1 VQLTSSPRR
10 ALGLVAVGA
19 LGMSTAVLGVTGTA
33 SAATTS
39 FTFTTAASGSQTYTN
54 LKQLE
59 IEATPTDTC
68 TVAWVLVGGA
78 GGAGND
84 KGEILGAPGGRYA
97 VTTEVYDGDV
107 YDLFPGKQGGDAM
120 YGKIGS
126 KGGNGSS
133 WGYDGA
139 DGGYDG
145 SVYGGGGGGA
155 SLVGRHGDTALLGA
169 FGGNGGGNTGTNGA
183 GGLDGESLA
192 HWAGSNAAEG
202 PATNTGAGSISGTV
216 TCTSAPAA
224 PAPEVEQ
231 PGTPTVKWI
240 SAGDKSAMMQIW
252 AGYVPEDAAS
262 TPVYEY
268 SLDGGAW
275 KKLATSSEFQ
285 IEPTIT
291 GLANGTTYSV
301 RVRVTVDG
309 VSSDATAG
317 QPVTPY
323 QPIGAPGDV
332 AVTFDATSTTITW
345 TAPAPVAGVPAVDGY
360 DVGYSGGN
368 YGDNLCTTAATVLTC
383 TVTDTAWQPG
393 ATYTFS
399 VTPVDAAG
407 NRGESGRVEAV
418 APFPATVPTSDGP
431 LTNAGSSTSLE
442 PGQSITISGTGY
454 MPFSTV
460 TVVVYSTPT
469 VLGTAEADENG
480 AFTFTGKLPE
490 GLAAGS
496 HTLVAAGLDADG
508 NPYHLTQAITVAGG
522 PSLPNTGASIALP
535 ALGGL
540 GALAL
545 GGALLFTARR
555 RTAA

>member
-1 VQLTSSPRR
+1 M
-10 ALGLVAVGA
+10 AVGA
-19 LGMSTAVLGVTGTA
+19 IGMSTAVLGVTGTA

-39 FTFTTAASGSQTYTN
+39 FTFTTAASGSQTYKD

-59 IEATPTDTC
+59 IEAASGSTC
-68 TVAWVLVGGA
+68 TVDWVLVGGA
-78 GGAGND
+78 GGAGAD
-84 KGEILGAPGGRYA
+84 ASSSISGAPGGRYA
-97 VTTEVYDGDV
+97 VTTEVHAGDV
-107 YDLFPGKQGGDAM
+107 YDLFPGKRGGAATF
-120 YGKIGS
+120 GQIGS
-126 KGGNGSS
+126 GGANGSS
-133 WGYDGA
+133 WGYDGV

-169 FGGNGGGNTGTNGA
+169 FGGNGGGNTGNNGA
-183 GGLDGESLA
+183 GGLDGESLSK
-192 HWAGSNAAEG
+192 WAGTKMVEG
-202 PATNTGAGSISGTV
+202 PDDNTGAGSISGTV
-216 TCTSAPAA
+216 TCTTAPAA
-224 PAPEVEQ
+224 PAPEVDR
-231 PGTPTVKWI
+231 PGTPTVNWI
-240 SAGDKSAMMQIW
+240 SAGNKSAMMQIW
-252 AGYVPEDAAS
+252 AGYVPQTSS

-275 KKLATSSEFQ
+275 KKLATSSGFQ

-291 GLANGTTYSV
+291 GLVNGKTYSV

-317 QPVTPY
+317 QSVTPY

-332 AVTFDATSTTITW
+332 AVTFGAASTTITW

-360 DVGYSGGN
+360 DVGFSGGE

-383 TVTDTAWQPG
+383 TVTDTDWFPG
-393 ATYTFS
+393 STYTFS
-399 VTPVDAAG
+399 VTALDAAG

-431 LTNAGSSTSLE
+431 LTNAGSSTSLD

-460 TVVVYSTPT
+460 TVVVYSSPT

-480 AFTFTGKLPE
+480 AFTFTGTLPE

-496 HTLVAAGLDADG
+496 HTLVAAGVDADG

-522 PSLPNTGASIALP
+522 TGLPNTGASVTLP

-540 GALAL
+540 TALAM
-545 GGALLFTARR
+545 GGGLLFAARR
-555 RTAA
+555 RTTA